1 VTRLCKNCDITPPVS
16 VQLKSEIN
24 HAFPCKRHQMRHFST
39 VCYEREGRGPES
51 PDAATLI
58 TEGWLT
64 SWAHW
69 VQERCFE
76 SGAQSQCPSF
86 LLLL

>member
-1 VTRLCKNCDITPPVS
+1 
-16 VQLKSEIN
+16 
-24 HAFPCKRHQMRHFST
+24 MRHLEFST

-86 LLLL
+86 LLLLWGLFGGQLGSLGYRIEPTESSTRPSTGAV